1 MGYAGTGVRLP
12 TWGKLVVHVSDVPE
26 LTVVG
31 HVTTNVALP
40 IDEYELIQV
49 VSGVTILVEVVPDA
63 DKGLGL

>member
-1 MGYAGTGVRLP
+1 M
-12 TWGKLVVHVSDVPE
+12 
-26 LTVVG
+26 
-31 HVTTNVALP
+31 TTNVALP